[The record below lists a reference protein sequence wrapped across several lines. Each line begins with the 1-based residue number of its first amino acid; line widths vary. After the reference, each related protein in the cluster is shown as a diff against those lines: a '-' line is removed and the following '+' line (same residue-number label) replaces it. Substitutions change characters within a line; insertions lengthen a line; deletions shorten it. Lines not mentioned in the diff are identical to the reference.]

1 MYPHLHTKI
10 RGGRGTRSSLRTSNR
25 RQADREEKQA
35 GRGEQTEGR
44 HRWRV
49 PGMQEEEEAVAVGR
63 SSKAG
68 NQICSLLSNTEITDD
83 LEETLR
89 ESVAESSRSR

>member
-1 MYPHLHTKI
+1 
-10 RGGRGTRSSLRTSNR
+10 
-25 RQADREEKQA
+25 
-35 GRGEQTEGR
+35 
-44 HRWRV
+44 
-49 PGMQEEEEAVAVGR
+49 MQEEEEAVAVGR